1 MKKKTLFF
9 VLATIILLAIFQPTR
24 AFGNQD
30 STIKI
35 IGSVRLNAD
44 HISHNYLS
52 PDIKEKLK
60 NFAQNEGY
68 FFINSSSFP
77 EKIILEAIKEPWKIK
92 KLSIIKPTKRIKN
105 IGLIKGIFVKGY
117 AALRFNPTRNVLEIL
132 SVEKGKVEK
141 TCIPII
147 VIITLTLVIFKK
159 IFSIL
164 SDKPKDYGWK
174 RRAKR
179 IKRNETIFFITTVIL
194 LLLFIRLLLF
204 AFSYGSETIAM
215 KFILIISIL
224 GIADNLVIMRN
235 KWTTTLITIILS
247 IGLLYIFCFL

>member
-35 IGSVRLNAD
+35 IDSVRLNTD
-44 HISHNYLS
+44 FISSDYLR

-60 NFAQNEGY
+60 SFAQDEGY
-68 FFINSSSFP
+68 FFIDSSSFQ
-77 EKIILEAIKEPWKIK
+77 EQIILETIRDPGKIK
-92 KLSIIKPTKRIKN
+92 KLSITKPDKRIKN
-105 IGLIKGIFVKGY
+105 INPTEGIFIKSY
-117 AALRFNPTRNVLEIL
+117 LALRFNPESNVLELLLIEKKVIKKTSIPTIL
-132 SVEKGKVEK
+132 LV
-141 TCIPII
+141 TF
-147 VIITLTLVIFKK
+147 TLVVFKK

-174 RRAKR
+174 RRARR

-204 AFSYGSETIAM
+204 AFSYDSETMTM
-215 KFILIISIL
+215 KVALITSVI

-247 IGLLYIFCFL
+247 TGLLYIFCFL

>member
-9 VLATIILLAIFQPTR
+9 ILATIILLAIFQPTR

-35 IGSVRLNAD
+35 IGSVRLNTD
-44 HISHNYLS
+44 HIGHNYLS

-68 FFINSSSFP
+68 FFIDSSSFS

-105 IGLIKGIFVKGY
+105 ISLTKGIFVKSY
-117 AALRFNPTRNVLEIL
+117 VALRFNPTRNVLEIL
-132 SVEKGKVEK
+132 SVEKCKVEK

-204 AFSYGSETIAM
+204 AFSYDSETMTM
-215 KFILIISIL
+215 KVALITSIL
-224 GIADNLVIMRN
+224 GIADNLIIMKN
-235 KWTTTLITIILS
+235 KWTTTFIMILLC
-247 IGLLYIFCFL
+247 IGLLLIFFPL